1 MNKNH
6 DDYLV
11 GGETITNGENNKII
25 MPPEKAKNTLK
36 SGVSINYAK
45 DDSMNMTFAVSK
57 HKCKGKDGKVSNR
70 ILRDGR
76 NIKAGRNNNIQ
87 EQDEE
92 R

>member
-11 GGETITNGENNKII
+11 GGEIIVNGENTKII

-76 NIKAGRNNNIQ
+76 NIKAGINNIK
-87 EQDEE
+87 EQEE

>member
-6 DDYLV
+6 DDYFV
-11 GGETITNGENNKII
+11 GGEIITNEEINKIT

-76 NIKAGRNNNIQ
+76 NIKAGRNNIK
-87 EQDEE
+87 EQEE

>member
-11 GGETITNGENNKII
+11 GGETIANGENNKII

-57 HKCKGKDGKVSNR
+57 HKCRGKDGKVSNR

-76 NIKAGRNNNIQ
+76 NIKAGINNIK
-87 EQDEE
+87 EQEE

>member
-1 MNKNH
+1 
-6 DDYLV
+6 
-11 GGETITNGENNKII
+11 

-57 HKCKGKDGKVSNR
+57 HKCRGKDGKVSNR

-76 NIKAGRNNNIQ
+76 NIKAGINNIK
-87 EQDEE
+87 EQEE